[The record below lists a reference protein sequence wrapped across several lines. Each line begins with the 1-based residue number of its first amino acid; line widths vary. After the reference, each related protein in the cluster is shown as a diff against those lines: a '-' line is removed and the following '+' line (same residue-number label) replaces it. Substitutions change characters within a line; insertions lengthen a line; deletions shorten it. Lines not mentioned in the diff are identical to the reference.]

1 MRKLTALVVA
11 PELPEHPLPGM
22 SVEIAA
28 ISRWME
34 ATVLRGTVRSFDIAE
49 AVAGNNF
56 DVIWYLG
63 HGNSGGIML
72 SDGLL
77 GIAGLVQYVRIG
89 ESSLCV
95 LNTCESEEAGIDI
108 SAQSGADVI
117 CTITEVDNKDAIRLG
132 HLLAGEIATT
142 SSYQEAFDIIATPGS
157 DYRYYEAG
165 KVARSYRREADDELL
180 RLVYQLDAEVRLL
193 RWLNILTL
201 IVLLIRILFDW
212 VRVSL

>member
-1 MRKLTALVVA
+1 MRRQTALVIA
-11 PELPEHPLPGM
+11 PELPDHPLPRAN
-22 SVEIAA
+22 VEIAA
-28 ISRWME
+28 ISKWMD
-34 ATVLRGTVRSFDIAE
+34 ATVLKKTVRSVDIAE
-49 AVAGNNF
+49 AVSENRF
-56 DVIWYLG
+56 DIIWFLG
-63 HGNSGGIML
+63 HGNAEGIEL

-77 GIAGLVQYVRIG
+77 DVTGLVQFVRKS

-95 LNTCESEEAGIDI
+95 LNTCASENVAIDV

-180 RLVYQLDAEVRLL
+180 RLVYKLEAEVTGL
-193 RWLNILTL
+193 RYLNMMTL
-201 IVLLIRILFDW
+201 IMMAAKIVFDW
-212 VRVSL
+212 ANG

>member
-1 MRKLTALVVA
+1 MRKLTVLVIA

-22 SVEIAA
+22 NIEIAA
-28 ISRWME
+28 IGKWMA
-34 ATVLRGTVRSFDIAE
+34 ATVLRGPVRSIDIAE
-49 AVAGNNF
+49 AVSENRF
-56 DVIWYLG
+56 DIIWCLG
-63 HGNSGGIML
+63 HGNTEGIKL

-77 GIAGLVQYVRIG
+77 DVTGLVQFVRKS

-95 LNTCESEEAGIDI
+95 LNTCASENVAIDV

-117 CTITEVDNKDAIRLG
+117 CTITKVDNKDAIRLG

-165 KVARSYRREADDELL
+165 KVARSYHREADDELL
-180 RLVYQLDAEVRLL
+180 RLVYRLDAEVKLL

-212 VRVSL
+212 ARVSL